1 MNYLAHIYLSGE
13 DNELKIGNFIADS
26 VKGKDFLKYP
36 ARIQQGIILHRGIDT
51 YTDVHPVFARSR
63 KRLFPKYRHYSG
75 VIVDMFYDHFLAANW
90 NKYSKEPLEEY
101 TNNFYALLEKNWE
114 FLPQQVQD
122 FFPYMLRDDWF
133 LRYATLEGVEK
144 ILAQMNGRTSFISQL
159 HLAVKELEIYYE
171 DFENEFLEF
180 FPDLMDFTSK
190 EIDKLKN

>member
-1 MNYLAHIYLSGE
+1 MNYLAHIYLSGDDE
-13 DNELKIGNFIADS
+13 ALKIGNFIADS
-26 VKGKDFLKYP
+26 VKGKDFLNYP
-36 ARIQQGIILHRGIDT
+36 GRIQQGIILHRAIDT
-51 YTDVHPVFARSR
+51 YTDVHPVFGKSR

-133 LRYATLEGVEK
+133 LRYGTLEGVEK
-144 ILAQMNGRTSFISQL
+144 ILAQMSRRTTFTSKL
-159 HLAVKELEIYYE
+159 HHSVRELELDYE
-171 DFENEFLEF
+171 DFKNEFLEF
-180 FPDLMDFTSK
+180 FPDLIEFT
-190 EIDKLKN
+190 EEELRKLIK

>member
-36 ARIQQGIILHRGIDT
+36 GRIQQGIILHRAIDT
-51 YTDVHPVFARSR
+51 YTDVHPVFGKSR

-101 TNNFYALLEKNWE
+101 TNNFYALLEENWE
-114 FLPQQVQD
+114 FLPRQVQD

-133 LRYATLEGVEK
+133 LCYATLEGVEK

-159 HLAVKELEIYYE
+159 HLAVKELEIYYK

-180 FPDLMDFTSK
+180 FPDLIDFTSK
-190 EIDKLKN
+190 EIEQLKD